1 MENQTVVREN
11 EHRFEGFFAKRGS
24 RWVIGAAALM
34 VLLAGLWTAYQSGE
48 ACDRQMRDKLVRRA
62 VDVAATFGVRASKE
76 LSFTPDDKEKGIF
89 QRKCAQL
96 QAYAEVFESGPVY
109 GIGLR
114 DGQIVSGPESSLRSA
129 LQPGTVYENPDQQ
142 YFDVFEKGQPQVW
155 VSLNDRGRKHLTALA
170 PILDP
175 YTGDVLTAI
184 GVDAKAAEWP
194 TAVLRARAVPV
205 WVTIALLVVLLL
217 SDLILEYLR
226 RNSAQRTGRKRH
238 AEPVLCAVFMILL
251 TLTLAV
257 HFDQMDRLERSHTFR
272 LLAHMEAVAL
282 ETRIFDLRGT
292 LRELAYYFQSSE
304 YIDREKFHSL
314 CEVMGLKNLFYSIM
328 WIPAVPEK
336 EVQSFIEEVRASGV
350 PDFFIYQRGE
360 YRRGEERLKEPVSSR
375 PVYYPALYVEPPFRD
390 RATGFDVNSEPKRS
404 VALQEALSSGMVA
417 ASDPIKFVSESN
429 SPNGIIVFQSM
440 QARVQKGLLAV
451 KISPETLIAALVRK
465 NGDMNIRLFQ
475 LDPRQ
480 EPIFV
485 AGSSDSGGSRLE
497 DREPSLGITFPIF
510 RFGKAYVFRVTPS
523 SGWLAKHPLKD
534 GRVVLGVGLLLTLL
548 ITSLAAFITN
558 RRIVLERLVER
569 RTDELKLAH
578 ENMKYLNQQNELILT
593 SAAEGILG
601 LDSKGNH
608 RFVNPSALK
617 MLGYAAEELIGKPSH
632 SLWHHSKPDR
642 TPYPEEE
649 CKIYATCRDGDVHYS
664 ADEVFWRKDGTCFP
678 VEYDSTPIYEN
689 GQVAGA
695 VITFTDITERKK
707 VEGELNRSLSLL
719 DATLNATADGILVVD
734 GKGGRILRYN
744 KKFIEMWRIPEEIA
758 ATGSDEG
765 MISFVLEQ
773 LCEPEK
779 FLAKVR
785 EMYRNPGEKSF
796 DILHFHD
803 GRVFERFSQPQ
814 RISDGVIGR
823 VWSFHDITEREQSEA
838 LLWASQ
844 TKLDLA
850 LQSAQMGVWQWDV
863 VANKRT
869 YDRQTC
875 AFLGVNPVTFGST
888 EADFLAVVHPD
899 DRQKVKDAL
908 TQTAEQHAPYD
919 MEHRVIWPDRSVH
932 HIAVRA
938 QLFLD
943 DGDQQLKIS
952 GVCWDITDRKRAED
966 ELRDAKG
973 ILQAAM
979 DHSPAGIAV
988 ADAPSGKL
996 RYVNKA
1002 ALRIRGGTH
1011 DEVVSGIGL
1020 DEYVA
1025 SWKLFNIDG
1034 TPLPLD
1040 EVPLARAIKYGEINQ
1055 REFIIRRPDGEDR
1068 IVFANAAP
1076 ITDSQG
1082 KTNAAIVVFLDI
1094 TGRRKAE
1101 ERIRL
1106 LAEHLQEVREE
1117 ERKRIARELHD
1128 DIGQILTAIKID
1140 LVGVQADCQ
1149 CGGDAKNK
1157 MADIQKLLLDGI
1169 QSVHALCRQLRPGAL
1184 DDLDLSNA
1192 LEGLMED
1199 WKVRNLVECTIC
1211 SDVDDEAL
1219 SDEVKTAV
1227 FRMVQ
1232 EALTN
1237 VSRYAQASKVEIHLV
1252 ADEQAINVTIT
1263 DNGRGME
1270 PGAEDK
1276 PTSFGLLGMRERIE
1290 NLGGELGI
1298 ESEPGKGT
1306 RIEGTIPLS
1315 KKG

>member
-1 MENQTVVREN
+1 M
-11 EHRFEGFFAKRGS
+11 A
-24 RWVIGAAALM
+24 
-34 VLLAGLWTAYQSGE
+34 
-48 ACDRQMRDKLVRRA
+48 
-62 VDVAATFGVRASKE
+62 
-76 LSFTPDDKEKGIF
+76 
-89 QRKCAQL
+89 
-96 QAYAEVFESGPVY
+96 
-109 GIGLR
+109 
-114 DGQIVSGPESSLRSA
+114 
-129 LQPGTVYENPDQQ
+129 
-142 YFDVFEKGQPQVW
+142 
-155 VSLNDRGRKHLTALA
+155 
-170 PILDP
+170 
-175 YTGDVLTAI
+175 
-184 GVDAKAAEWP
+184 
-194 TAVLRARAVPV
+194 
-205 WVTIALLVVLLL
+205 
-217 SDLILEYLR
+217 
-226 RNSAQRTGRKRH
+226 
-238 AEPVLCAVFMILL
+238 
-251 TLTLAV
+251 
-257 HFDQMDRLERSHTFR
+257 
-272 LLAHMEAVAL
+272 
-282 ETRIFDLRGT
+282 
-292 LRELAYYFQSSE
+292 
-304 YIDREKFHSL
+304 
-314 CEVMGLKNLFYSIM
+314 
-328 WIPAVPEK
+328 
-336 EVQSFIEEVRASGV
+336 
-350 PDFFIYQRGE
+350 
-360 YRRGEERLKEPVSSR
+360 
-375 PVYYPALYVEPPFRD
+375 
-390 RATGFDVNSEPKRS
+390 
-404 VALQEALSSGMVA
+404 
-417 ASDPIKFVSESN
+417 
-429 SPNGIIVFQSM
+429 
-440 QARVQKGLLAV
+440 
-451 KISPETLIAALVRK
+451 
-465 NGDMNIRLFQ
+465 
-475 LDPRQ
+475 
-480 EPIFV
+480 
-485 AGSSDSGGSRLE
+485 
-497 DREPSLGITFPIF
+497 
-510 RFGKAYVFRVTPS
+510 
-523 SGWLAKHPLKD
+523 
-534 GRVVLGVGLLLTLL
+534 
-548 ITSLAAFITN
+548 
-558 RRIVLERLVER
+558 
-569 RTDELKLAH
+569 
-578 ENMKYLNQQNELILT
+578 YLNKQNELILT

-608 RFVNPSALK
+608 RFINPVALK
-617 MLGYAAEELIGKPSH
+617 MLGYATEEIIGNPSH
-632 SLWHHSKPDR
+632 SLWHHSKPDG

-649 CKIYATCRDGDVHYS
+649 CKICATCRHGNTHHS
-664 ADEVFWRKDGTCFP
+664 TDEVFWRKDGACFP
-678 VEYDSTPIYEN
+678 VEYDSMPIYEN

-707 VEGELNRSLSLL
+707 VEYELNRSLSLL

-734 GKGGRILRYN
+734 GKKGEVLRYN
-744 KKFIEMWRIPEEIA
+744 KKFIEMWRIPEAIA
-758 ATGSDEG
+758 ALGDDEG
-765 MISFVLEQ
+765 MINFVLEQ
-773 LCEPEK
+773 LCEPER
-779 FLAKVR
+779 FRAKVR

-814 RISDGVIGR
+814 KLGDGAVGR

-863 VANKRT
+863 IANRRT

-875 AFLGVNPVTFGST
+875 AFLGVNPATFGAT
-888 EADFLAVVHPD
+888 EADLLAVVHPD

-908 TQTAEQHAPYD
+908 TQTAEQHTPCDIEY
-919 MEHRVIWPDRSVH
+919 RVIWPDRSIH
-932 HIAVRA
+932 HIAARA

-943 DGDQQLKIS
+943 DGDQQLKVS

-1002 ALRIRGGTH
+1002 ALSIRGGTH
-1011 DEVVSGIGL
+1011 DEVVSGVGL

-1025 SWKLFNIDG
+1025 SWQLFNVDG

-1040 EVPLARAIKYGEINQ
+1040 EVPLARAIKYGEICQ
-1055 REFIIRRPDGEDR
+1055 REFIIRRPNGEDR

-1082 KTNAAIVVFLDI
+1082 NPTAAIVVFLDI

-1140 LVGVQADCQ
+1140 LVGVQTDCR
-1149 CGGDAKNK
+1149 CEGNAKRK

-1169 QSVHALCRQLRPGAL
+1169 QSVHTLCRQLRPGAL
-1184 DDLDLSNA
+1184 DDLDLSDA

-1199 WKVRNLVECTIC
+1199 WKVRNLVECEMC
-1211 SDVDDEAL
+1211 ADVDDEAL

-1270 PGAEDK
+1270 PGAIDK

-1298 ESEPGKGT
+1298 ESAPGKGT